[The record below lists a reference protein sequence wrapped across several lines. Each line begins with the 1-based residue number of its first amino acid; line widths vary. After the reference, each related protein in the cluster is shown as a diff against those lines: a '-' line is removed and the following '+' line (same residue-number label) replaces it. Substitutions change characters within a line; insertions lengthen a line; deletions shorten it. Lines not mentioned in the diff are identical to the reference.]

1 MLEIQYEEL
10 AARPEEYIP
19 KMIEFCGLEWD
30 PRCLRFHELQRD
42 VNTPSYEQVR
52 QPMYTR
58 SIVIME
64 RPAPDS
70 QTVGYAAD
78 RGTNRGTE
86 PHTNGGRR

>member
-1 MLEIQYEEL
+1 MVTLLSSDAGLGPDPGEST
-10 AARPEEYIP
+10 P
-19 KMIEFCGLEWD
+19 KGSSRESGRLYRRRIEHNE
-30 PRCLRFHELQRD
+30 
-42 VNTPSYEQVR
+42 NAVR
-52 QPMYTR
+52 VWAHAVPL
-58 SIVIME
+58 SDILVIME